1 MKSALLTIVAMLA
14 FTPALAAP
22 ISPTDAASHIGQTAT
37 VEGVASGVHTA
48 RSGVTFI
55 DMGGS
60 YPDNAF
66 TGVIFSE
73 NEAAVGN
80 VSGLTGKTI
89 DMTGTI

>member
-1 MKSALLTIVAMLA
+1 MSNVY
-14 FTPALAAP
+14 
-22 ISPTDAASHIGQTAT
+22 
-37 VEGVASGVHTA
+37 TA

-73 NEAAVGN
+73 NAAAVGS
-80 VSGLTGKTI
+80 VDGLTGKTV
-89 DMTGTI
+89 DLTGEIGLYRGKPEIILRSATQISVH